1 MSKEIKKR
9 TKVGMVA
16 ENSFGIMRKENKV
29 EMEFIVRLP
38 SDDNYGSFEFYD
50 TETGGD
56 QWYAEGG
63 LWFDEDKN
71 LTDYDGVFALSYLL
85 IEMLEQNG
93 YNADYA
99 K

>member
-1 MSKEIKKR
+1 MKKEIRKTSKQ
-9 TKVGMVA
+9 TLFA
-16 ENSFGIMRKENKV
+16 ENSFGIIREEKDV

-38 SDDNYGSFEFYD
+38 SNHYGSFEMFD

-56 QWYAEGG
+56 NWYAEGG
-63 LWFDEDKN
+63 LWFSEN
-71 LTDYDGVFALSYLL
+71 TLTDYDGVFALSHV
-85 IEMLEQNG
+85 IVEMLEENG